1 MSLVKQLSKRLVR
14 SVDLSCRG
22 HFPEQL
28 ERPVDYQVEL
38 EVEVFFTVE
47 HLLGVQTDKTALLD
61 DRADGLEAEFDQQSV
76 LLVQMTQ
83 RE

>member
-22 HFPEQL
+22 HSPEQL

-47 HLLGVQTDKTALLD
+47 HLLGVQTDQTALLD
-61 DRADGLEAEFDQQSV
+61 DRADGLEAEFAQQSV